1 MAQHSTVEDR
11 GQGSGSRAKAVAAVA
26 AIIVLVLVARHFGS
40 QERLREAL
48 AWVREL
54 GAVGPA
60 AFVAMF
66 TLACVLFLPGCIFAL
81 GGGVLFGATWG
92 SVYVAIGGTTGAVCA
107 FLVGRYLA
115 RDWVR
120 RKVAE
125 HENFAAIDRAVGRE
139 GWKIVGLTRLS
150 PLFPFNLLNYAFG
163 LTSVSLRDYFL
174 ASAVVLTPW
183 AIAYAYLGALAGDLM
198 KLDRDGRA
206 RTSTEWAVLVVG
218 LVAAIA
224 AVAYVTRIARRALQ
238 ERID

>member
-1 MAQHSTVEDR
+1 MAQHSTAENS
-11 GQGSGSRAKAVAAVA
+11 GQRTSSRAKAVAAVA
-26 AIIVLVLVARHFGS
+26 AIIVLVLVARHFGT

-48 AWVREL
+48 TWVRGL

-60 AFVAMF
+60 VFVGMF
-66 TLACVLFLPGCIFAL
+66 ILACVLFLPGSIFAL

-120 RKVAE
+120 QKVAE
-125 HENFAAIDRAVGRE
+125 HESFAAIDRAVGRE

-174 ASAVVLTPW
+174 ASAVVLTAW
-183 AIAYAYLGALAGDLM
+183 AIVCAYLGAPAGDLM
-198 KLDRDGRA
+198 ELGHDGRA
-206 RTSTEWAVLVVG
+206 RTSAEWAVLVVG

-238 ERID
+238 ERTE